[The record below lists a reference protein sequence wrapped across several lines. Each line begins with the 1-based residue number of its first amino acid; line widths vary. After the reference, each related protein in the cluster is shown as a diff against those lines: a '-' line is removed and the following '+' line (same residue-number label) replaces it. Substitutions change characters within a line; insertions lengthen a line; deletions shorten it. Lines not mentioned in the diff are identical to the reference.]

1 MTQLSDSCGSELIVQ
16 HMRIEIYQQ
25 HCCLAY
31 ILCLCCLR
39 NNNNMRRRRQ
49 HIPFTHMKKIFLDGI
64 WGGNQEEYVVEGNEL
79 CHKILPWV
87 LPGKLFW
94 SDRVETKPGT
104 RWPQSLWKCQTQEF
118 SQHSSKFVTVLSYQN
133 ESFFIKMRAAFL
145 ASILPRV
152 MKEGLSKEGS
162 SHFDEKLSFWWKT
175 LILIGHYS
183 TK

>member
-104 RWPQSLWKCQTQEF
+104 RWPQSLWKCQW
-118 SQHSSKFVTVLSYQN
+118 SLVSIVPSSLLWCPIKMWV
-133 ESFFIKMRAAFL
+133 FIKMRAAFL

-152 MKEGLSKEGS
+152 MKEGGSKEGS
-162 SHFDEKLSFWWKT
+162 SHFDEKLSIW
-175 LILIGHYS
+175 
-183 TK
+183 